1 MQNTNFTLAA
11 PDYPIPADARLQVS
25 LPDFNVAHDFGGV
38 SSSCTLHFNNL
49 RAVIDIKTHTVHTF
63 SPIRTVGLAEEVSFS
78 FISDQNPRA
87 LQFQLLS
94 IALKIIN
101 REKDSYTVANGQ
113 TAATSKIKYI
123 AHTPRKDALLSAN
136 PSVSGQSR
144 YHFALKSHTE
154 NYIIPK
160 ESNLPTVLSALEVAL
175 LSGLKEA
182 IDKDL
187 KKKITSFLGTQMKI
201 NKLGKPSFIAKLE
214 SIAMTSL
221 DPKTAET
228 AHKRLISITGEMMRL
243 SNLLPAAP
251 TCL

>member
-1 MQNTNFTLAA
+1 MQNINFALAA
-11 PDYPIPADARLQVS
+11 PNYPIPADARLQVS
-25 LPDFNVAHDFGGV
+25 LPDFNVGFEFGTV

-49 RAVIDIKTHTVHTF
+49 RAVIDIKTHTIHTF
-63 SPIRTVGLAEEVSFS
+63 SPTKTVGLAEEVSFS
-78 FISDQNPRA
+78 FIGAQNPRA

-113 TAATSKIKYI
+113 TAVTSKIKYM

-136 PSVSGQSR
+136 APVSGESK
-144 YHFALKSHTE
+144 YHFALKSHTP
-154 NYIIPK
+154 NYFIPN
-160 ESNLPTVLSALEVAL
+160 ESDLPTV

-187 KKKITSFLGTQMKI
+187 KQKITSFLGTQMKI
-201 NKLGKPSFIAKLE
+201 NKLGKPSFTAKLE
-214 SIAMTSL
+214 SIATTSL
-221 DPKTAET
+221 DPRTAEV
-228 AHKRLISITGEMMRL
+228 AQKRLISITGEMMRL
-243 SNLLPAAP
+243 SKLLPPAP